1 MTASQMRTAM
11 VGLAKNHLAQRL
23 GIRPGRIYLASLERV
38 VWPDVSLGCPVAG
51 QTYAQVQT
59 PGYRMLLDSPRG
71 FYSYATDTDG
81 RVISDSGELV
91 GVVTPG
97 TRVALP

>member
-38 VWPDVSLGCPVAG
+38 VWPDVSLGAVAG
-51 QTYAQVQT
+51 QTYAQVRRWLQDAARQ
-59 PGYRMLLDSPRG
+59 PAGLH
-71 FYSYATDTDG
+71 SYATA
-81 RVISDSGELV
+81 VAASAGE
-91 GVVTPG
+91 GWS
-97 TRVALP
+97 AW